1 LHFGSISALFWSH
14 VETTMGVSISIK
26 NVPEEKVELLKK
38 RAKRN
43 HRSLQGELLA
53 LIDQATAVPPE
64 KHMTIGEIGAYV
76 RSFGVTT
83 KDEAVRMIREDRDS
97 R

>member
-1 LHFGSISALFWSH
+1 
-14 VETTMGVSISIK
+14 MGVDLSIK
-26 NVPEEKVELLKK
+26 NVPAEKVELLKQ
-38 RAKRN
+38 RAESN
-43 HRSLQGELLA
+43 HRSLEDELLA
-53 LIDQATAVPPE
+53 LIDQATAALP
-64 KHMTIGEIGAYV
+64 KKQMTISEIGAYV

>member
-1 LHFGSISALFWSH
+1 
-14 VETTMGVSISIK
+14 MGVNLSIRD
-26 NVPEEKVELLKK
+26 VPEDKVELLKR
-38 RAKRN
+38 RARSN
-43 HRSLQGELLA
+43 RRSLQDELLA
-53 LIDQATAVPPE
+53 LIDQATIAPAARP
-64 KHMTIGEIGAYV
+64 MTVSEFGAFV

>member
-1 LHFGSISALFWSH
+1 MEA
-14 VETTMGVSISIK
+14 VMGVNISIK
-26 NVPEEKVELLKK
+26 NVPEEKVEILKR
-38 RAKRN
+38 RAKNN
-43 HRSLQGELLA
+43 HRSLQGELMA
-53 LIDQATAVPPE
+53 IIDQAVAEPP
-64 KHMTIGEIGAYV
+64 KKPITIGEIGAYV